1 MSDSS
6 EQVTQLGL
14 GYYWQDLAVG
24 RKFMTYRRTVTEADL
39 VGFINCTGML
49 EVIFIDA
56 EFSASQGAMKG
67 RIVPGALTYGLIEGM
82 LFQTMMQG
90 TGLAMLESSMKAIA
104 PVFVGDSIRAIVEV
118 TGIKPTSRHE
128 RAVLSSQVCVHNQ
141 HDDVVL
147 TYNVTR
153 LVAGRPA
160 AQIG

>member
-1 MSDSS
+1 MNVSSD
-6 EQVTQLGL
+6 QVTQLGL

-24 RKFMTYRRTVTEADL
+24 QKFKTYRRTVTEADL

-56 EFSASQGAMKG
+56 DYSASQGAVKG
-67 RIVPGALTYGLIEGM
+67 RIVPGALTYSLVEGM

-128 RAVLSSQVCVHNQ
+128 RAVLSSQVHVYNQ
-141 HDDVVL
+141 REDVVL

-160 AQIG
+160 AQIA